1 MLCPTAATGDIG
13 AMNITTVEN
22 LKAVIDLLQRKEPLR
37 KA

>member
-1 MLCPTAATGDIG
+1 
-13 AMNITTVEN
+13 MNITTVEN